1 MGFMVFYVL
10 FIISIICFL
19 IKLLFKYFD
28 IKLFEQIKEKIYKIP
43 KVKETFEKLYV
54 FFRGIGI
61 SEALKSIASSVKASL
76 RKVKPAKEKMV
87 KGNPVVYNEA
97 RVPLQA
103 NLSMSMAGGGF
114 SNNTNF
120 SDAFKKERI
129 LFDRN
134 EGISTEVPEKVE
146 EKEYREYIQN
156 NDMEQNISVRE
167 PVSTNPISIIGNIAN
182 VPLDV
187 NNGPSDTRVNAS
199 SNIMSELNNK
209 NVSEYSDSRL
219 SEIIQRTVPVQARP
233 AALEKEPLKKG
244 TFLNRFAR
252 EKALKIDE
260 ESPKEKV
267 YKQEFPKEKDIK
279 KRISKERTLEED
291 RDEQAIN
298 SKNKVKPKKKRY
310 EIVQT
315 GYVSVFFSRTDNVII
330 VPYGRDISGKGRALD
345 AIMYLKYP
353 ISQDELGRA
362 VKNSANLGNDV
373 YAYSDKE
380 LLKKM
385 DVKEWSDFT
394 FDKRHISIK
403 LDSGCGYILNAT
415 TRNSDGSYR
424 VNCPGGI
431 EKIVRKDADSEE
443 LGDVVLKLLE
453 KCKF

>member
-1 MGFMVFYVL
+1 M
-10 FIISIICFL
+10 
-19 IKLLFKYFD
+19 
-28 IKLFEQIKEKIYKIP
+28 
-43 KVKETFEKLYV
+43 
-54 FFRGIGI
+54 
-61 SEALKSIASSVKASL
+61 
-76 RKVKPAKEKMV
+76 
-87 KGNPVVYNEA
+87 
-97 RVPLQA
+97 
-103 NLSMSMAGGGF
+103 
-114 SNNTNF
+114 
-120 SDAFKKERI
+120 
-129 LFDRN
+129 
-134 EGISTEVPEKVE
+134 
-146 EKEYREYIQN
+146 
-156 NDMEQNISVRE
+156 
-167 PVSTNPISIIGNIAN
+167 GNIAN
-182 VPLDV
+182 NVPLAV

-199 SNIMSELNNK
+199 STIMSELNIK

-219 SEIIQRTVPVQARP
+219 SEIIQRTVPVQERP

-267 YKQEFPKEKDIK
+267 FKQEFPKEKDIK
-279 KRISKERTLEED
+279 KRLSKEKTLEED

-415 TRNSDGSYR
+415 TRNSDGSY
-424 VNCPGGI
+424 GLT
-431 EKIVRKDADSEE
+431 VREE
-443 LGDVVLKLLE
+443 LK
-453 KCKF
+453 K